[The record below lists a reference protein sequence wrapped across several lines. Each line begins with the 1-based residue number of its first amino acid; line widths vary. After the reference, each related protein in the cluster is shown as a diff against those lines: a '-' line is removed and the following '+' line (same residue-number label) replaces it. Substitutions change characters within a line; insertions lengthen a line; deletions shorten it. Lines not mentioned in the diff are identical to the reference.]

1 MASNLSSVIGAQGRL
16 NERPKK
22 MRSQL
27 LFMNLPHDCSDR
39 ELKDWIESRGIETT
53 SIRIIRDLVAG
64 VSPAFAY
71 AGLKD
76 EARLL
81 EAVSVLDGK
90 KMRNQTISVK
100 QAAPRSPVNSSTTRT
115 AKA

>member
-1 MASNLSSVIGAQGRL
+1 
-16 NERPKK
+16 
-22 MRSQL
+22 
-27 LFMNLPHDCSDR
+27 MNLPHNCSDR
-39 ELKDWIESRGIETT
+39 ELKDWMESRGIETT

-71 AGLKD
+71 ADLKD
-76 EARLL
+76 EGRLL

-90 KMRNQTISVK
+90 KMRNQTITVK
-100 QAAPRSPVNSSTTRT
+100 QAAPRSPVNSDTART